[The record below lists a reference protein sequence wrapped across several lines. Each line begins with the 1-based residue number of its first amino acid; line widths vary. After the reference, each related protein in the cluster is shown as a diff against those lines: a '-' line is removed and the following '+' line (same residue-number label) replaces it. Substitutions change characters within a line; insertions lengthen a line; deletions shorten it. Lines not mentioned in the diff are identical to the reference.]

1 MAGKLPARL
10 FVDTGAFIALCDRN
24 DVYHREAVAFYTS
37 LTKETRLFT
46 TLLVVSETYTW
57 LRYRVGYSAA
67 SLFLEVIKDAVLGE
81 WLSLVYPDEAICK
94 SAETLLHR
102 FRDQDLSY
110 SDAVS
115 FAVLKARSIGDVFGC
130 DHHFYLVKKNLW
142 PGGAR

>member
-1 MAGKLPARL
+1 MAGRLPAKL
-10 FVDTGAFIALCDRN
+10 FIDTGAFIALCDRN
-24 DVYHREAVAFYTS
+24 DVYHREAIAFYTS

-81 WLSLVYPDEAICK
+81 WLS
-94 SAETLLHR
+94 AETLLHR

-115 FAVLKARSIGDVFGC
+115 FAVLKARNIADV
-130 DHHFYLVKKNLW
+130 VKKNLW
-142 PGGAR
+142 PDGAGDFGRPRGAGSER